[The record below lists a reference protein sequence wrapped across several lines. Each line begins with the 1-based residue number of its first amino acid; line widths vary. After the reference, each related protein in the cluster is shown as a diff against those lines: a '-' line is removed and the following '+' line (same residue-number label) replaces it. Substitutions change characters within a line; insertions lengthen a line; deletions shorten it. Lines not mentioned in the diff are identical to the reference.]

1 VAVLLIPPAQQKE
14 AAKVSILRFPIW
26 PRLLTYPIP
35 DPILLSDDES
45 VGAESETDYSDLDV
59 DPRAKSDSGLS
70 HLDGEPADGE
80 GFGPGTTRVSGSLAT
95 DHPND
100 GNKSNNGVFNNARL
114 RLSADRPRSASPGHS
129 SVTHRAGKLW
139 VNTDLTQ
146 GSTSYVNLDVSK
158 GLDGECSVSAE
169 ERDGDG
175 DDTRS
180 TKRSKSSTVSGDNP
194 AFDSNM
200 SELQDGQPDHTRS
213 PQQGLA
219 AASLCQSDGE
229 IGHLPKQLRQRGA
242 TGDARRKRP
251 RTPAPTGLASTA
263 STVSAS
269 LGSADLEDPQ
279 SVALTAALGQER
291 RIHDIDQEMA
301 DDRGT
306 DDSNDED
313 YGDESDAAA
322 YEIGGRPHFRK
333 RVRRA
338 KDTEHNDVGTPSTPS
353 LGVLYQATT
362 ATSSGSIQESE
373 EISICGYLTLKIIAS
388 KVVYCLT
395 FSQDLPEPR
404 GTSQRQGIARSVSSS
419 SDRRDSEQLPVQERA
434 MSIPARKVK
443 FSREDDKLLL
453 QLKEDGLSWD
463 EISDRFPERSKG
475 TLQVHYSTKLRPR
488 SETSK
493 NTKKRRRSG

>member
-1 VAVLLIPPAQQKE
+1 MAVLLIPPAQQKE

-80 GFGPGTTRVSGSLAT
+80 GFGSGTTRVSGSLAT

-100 GNKSNNGVFNNARL
+100 GNKSNNGIVNNARL

-129 SVTHRAGKLW
+129 SVTHQAGKLW

-169 ERDGDG
+169 ERDGDS

-200 SELQDGQPDHTRS
+200 FELRDGQPDYTRS

-219 AASLCQSDGE
+219 AASQ
-229 IGHLPKQLRQRGA
+229 
-242 TGDARRKRP
+242 
-251 RTPAPTGLASTA
+251 
-263 STVSAS
+263 
-269 LGSADLEDPQ
+269 
-279 SVALTAALGQER
+279 
-291 RIHDIDQEMA
+291 
-301 DDRGT
+301 
-306 DDSNDED
+306 N

-338 KDTEHNDVGTPSTPS
+338 KDTEHNNVGTPSTPS
-353 LGVLYQATT
+353 LGVSYQATT
-362 ATSSGSIQESE
+362 AISLGSIQESE

-388 KVVYCLT
+388 KVMYCLT
-395 FSQDLPEPR
+395 FSQDLLPEPR
-404 GTSQRQGIARSVSSS
+404 GTSQRQGITRSVSSS
-419 SDRRDSEQLPVQERA
+419 SDRRDSERLPVQERA
-434 MSIPARKVK
+434 VSIPARKVK

-463 EISDRFPERSKG
+463 EISDHFPERSKG
-475 TLQVHYSTKLRPR
+475 TLQVHYSTKLRPC